1 MYKQADIFQLCSAM
15 DKLLCIETLLLKLIE
30 VSIEDIC
37 IMHVQIIH
45 LWEKKGLNGFYLT
58 LKLCFINAF

>member
-45 LWEKKGLNGFYLT
+45 LWEKKGPKWVLFNFKTVFY
-58 LKLCFINAF
+58 

>member
-1 MYKQADIFQLCSAM
+1 MWLLVQTRDIFQLCSAM
-15 DKLLCIETLLLKLIE
+15 DKLFCIETLLLKLIE

-45 LWEKKGLNGFYLT
+45 PWGKKAQMGS
-58 LKLCFINAF
+58 I